1 MQDEV
6 DQLLAA
12 WRRERPDLVVEP
24 LGLWSRIKRL
34 DQYLD
39 MARRSAYAEHGLEI
53 WEFDVLAALRRSGEP
68 YQLTPGQL
76 LRETHVTSGTMTN
89 RVDRL
94 VERGFVV
101 RASHPADGR
110 GVLVTLT
117 EPGKQRVDAAMDSLL
132 TTEQS
137 LLHGLSE
144 DRVERIA
151 DDLRVL
157 LLAQAAQSE

>member
-6 DQLLAA
+6 DELLAA
-12 WRRERPDLVVEP
+12 WRRERPDLPLEP
-24 LGLWSRIKRL
+24 MGLWSRIKRL

-94 VERGFVV
+94 VERGFVI
-101 RASHPADGR
+101 RESHPADGR

-117 EPGKQRVDAAMDSLL
+117 NPGKQRVDAAMDSLL
-132 TTEQS
+132 ATEGS
-137 LLHGLSE
+137 LLGDISDARL
-144 DRVERIA
+144 ERIA
-151 DDLRVL
+151 ADLRRL
-157 LLAQAAQSE
+157 LLVQAQHG

>member
-6 DQLLAA
+6 DELMTA
-12 WRRERPDLVVEP
+12 WRRERPDLSLEP
-24 LGLWSRIKRL
+24 MALWSRVKRL
-34 DQYLD
+34 EQYLD

-53 WEFDVLAALRRSGEP
+53 WEFDVLAALRRAGEP
-68 YQLTPGQL
+68 YRLTPGQL
-76 LRETHVTSGTMTN
+76 LKETHVTSGTMTN

-101 RASHPADGR
+101 RESHPVDGR

-117 EPGKQRVDAAMDSLL
+117 TPGRQRVDAALDSLL
-132 TTEQS
+132 TTETALLGS
-137 LLHGLSE
+137 LSGERL
-144 DRVERIA
+144 DRIA

-157 LLAQAAQSE
+157 LLAQIQAH